1 MSEKRLPQAPFD
13 VEDENS
19 TGLLDVRL
27 TRRRFLFL
35 AAATVGT
42 VTLASVVPGTSFLAE
57 VASYEGVK
65 VGTVSGLPLGQG
77 QEFRYPWDHGNCINY
92 LVKLGAPAGGGVGP
106 DQDIVAFNTICP
118 HMGMPMVGTLN
129 AEHQVLGPCPLHLST
144 YDLTRHGIVVAGH
157 ATQGLPQILL
167 ETRGDDIYAVGV
179 MALIYGFSDNQVA
192 PPQT

>member
-1 MSEKRLPQAPFD
+1 LSDERLPPAPIAAD
-13 VEDENS
+13 DEGPS
-19 TGLLDVRL
+19 GLLDLRL
-27 TRRRFLFL
+27 SRRRFLFV

-65 VGTVSGLPLGQG
+65 VGTISGLQPGQA
-77 QEFRYPWDHGNCINY
+77 QEFRYPWDHANCINY
-92 LVKLGAPAGGGVGP
+92 LVKLGVPAGGGVGP
-106 DQDIVAFNTICP
+106 DQDIVGFNTICP
-118 HMGMPMVGTLN
+118 HMGMPMVGTFN
-129 AEHQVLGPCPLHLST
+129 AQHQVLGPCPLHLST

-179 MALIYGFSDNQVA
+179 MALIYGFSDNEVA
-192 PPQT
+192 PRQT